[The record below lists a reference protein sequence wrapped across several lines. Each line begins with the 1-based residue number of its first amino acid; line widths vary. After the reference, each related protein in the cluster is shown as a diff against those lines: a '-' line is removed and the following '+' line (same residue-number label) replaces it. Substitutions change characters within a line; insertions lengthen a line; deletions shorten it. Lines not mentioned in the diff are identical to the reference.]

1 MELPHTTEP
10 AQTGALPLAEP
21 PWLVEQDPHLG
32 APPALVQALVAH
44 WGAEV
49 VLALLR
55 DRNQLRAALI
65 DEWQVWR
72 GEYERR

>member
-1 MELPHTTEP
+1 MELPYTTRS
-10 AQTGALPLAEP
+10 AQALPLSSAEP
-21 PWLVEQDPHLG
+21 SWLMEQDPHLG

-55 DRNQLRAALI
+55 DRHQLRAALI
-65 DEWQVWR
+65 DEWQAWR
-72 GEYERR
+72 GEYEHR